1 MAVSAGTLVGDGGR
15 NTFVFDTKPNK
26 KTNVDSV
33 WDYDVPNDTI
43 WLDNKVFAKLGK
55 SGSLTKPAALN
66 KAFFKVGDKAKDKN
80 DYLIYD
86 KKTGILS
93 YDVDGSGAKEAIDIA
108 RLKKGLAL
116 TAKEFFVI

>member
-1 MAVSAGTLVGDGGR
+1 
-15 NTFVFDTKPNK
+15 VFDTKPNK
-26 KTNVDSV
+26 KTNVDV
-33 WDYDVPNDTI
+33 IWDYDVPNDAI
-43 WLDNKVFAKLGK
+43 WLDNKVFSKLGK

-66 KAFFKVGDKAKDKN
+66 KAFFKVGDGAKDKN
-80 DYLIYD
+80 DYLIYS

-93 YDVDGSGAKEAIDIA
+93 YDSDGSGAKAAVDIA